1 MENGKTDLGF
11 SADSQILV
19 EWHERYSMGIPKI
32 DEQHKELLRLTNEL
46 YASCLKGNDDESKA
60 RFKLTIGAM
69 VNYVSEHFSA
79 EERLLQ
85 RVNYPGYAEHKR
97 EHDSFVKKVLEQVK
111 EFHDG
116 KSFVPNN
123 FVRYLKDW
131 ILSHIAMSDKKYSEY
146 IFKLK
151 REGKL

>member
-1 MENGKTDLGF
+1 MKNGI
-11 SADSQILV
+11 SNDSQVLV
-19 EWHERYSMGIPKI
+19 EWHDRYSVGIPKI

-46 YASCLKGNDDESKA
+46 YASCLKDNDEEAKVH
-60 RFKLTIGAM
+60 FKSTIGAI
-69 VNYVSEHFSA
+69 VNYVSEHFGA

-85 RVNYPGYAEHKR
+85 RINYPGYAAHKQ
-97 EHDSFVKKVLEQVK
+97 EHDNFVKKVLEQVK
-111 EFHDG
+111 DFSEG
-116 KSFVPNN
+116 RSFVPNN

-131 ILSHIAMSDKKYSEY
+131 ILGHIAMSDKLYSEY